1 MKGMRG
7 PALLSTV
14 LRGLRSRLLLSIGSV
29 VLTALAVGSAV
40 LGPAF
45 QSAVTGSFLVSR
57 LAEAPNNLTGLSWV
71 WTPDDG
77 AASDLDGVLDDARAA
92 AREATEEGG
101 DGAALYVE
109 PQVFVRTQQTE
120 GLGGLARLGWAPGY
134 CDHLVVEG
142 RCPEAAD
149 EVLLLALDSTIT
161 GLSIGDTSPVAGIG
175 TVEVVGTYSAP
186 GPEEADYW
194 FESGRL
200 STRPPT
206 PPPANMPYQPAPML
220 ATAEAVERAAA
231 TVGYEVLV
239 DRRLAVPADLEV
251 ADLERVAEVAR
262 AQADLSAALPGGQLV
277 ERSINDIDGV
287 VDEVRDQQATARA
300 SVSPAVISL
309 VLVALALLLRLLTA
323 AADLR
328 MPELALAS
336 LRGLP
341 RRRMWSLGMSEPLTL
356 LALAVPVGGLV
367 GAGTVL
373 LLIEAWLV
381 PGLPLRVPWT
391 SLAAGGLV
399 GIGAATV
406 AVAAVGLVVRIPLE
420 DQLSGVRRPRRAR
433 RAAVVAQLALVAAA
447 LAVLLSKLSSTER
460 GRPDVTDLVLPV
472 LLAVVAGLGATRL
485 TSSLAT
491 WWTRAVPHTRSLG
504 SFVAVRAL
512 SRRQEGTLVILPVT
526 AAIAICVFGAG
537 VYDSSSA
544 WRASVAATRAPAAVL
559 WTSEQSLDDTV
570 GLTRGIDPDG
580 EWLMAGSTIATP
592 QPGPVFS
599 VLDTTR
605 LARVGLWNEQWTP
618 GTSASE
624 VAGLLATGPVPVVTG
639 KRVGLDLD
647 NRLTTEEPL
656 VVRLR
661 LVPPTDRPRTVF
673 LGPVGEGR
681 SVVSER
687 TPFCRDGCRLEQITL
702 GSAAA
707 LPTAMDGSLTIESV
721 TVDRQPVDDALT
733 GGAWA
738 LVPGATGN
746 DAVDSLRLDGA
757 GLAVS
762 VSSRSPVIV
771 QIGAGDPPARLPVVA
786 GVDARTESS
795 ADSYNAGTPLSF
807 DVDPVLEA
815 GSVPLLGPRGL
826 LIDYDTFATGRKVY
840 DQNTEVYVMARADM
854 PAPVVGALRDAGLT
868 EETTYAEVKAGL
880 DGTAYALALR
890 LYAVVAALVLLMA
903 VASLAVSTA
912 VQLPA
917 RRRDAA
923 ALRVVGVP
931 RRQVMGAVLRELV
944 LVLGGTA
951 VAGLAAGSLAQYV
964 VLRTVTLGYA
974 ETLST
979 PALVAAIDP
988 WRLALLALVTAL
1000 LFGAVALV
1008 SATLTVRGAR
1018 GSTLRESAR

>member
-1 MKGMRG
+1 M
-7 PALLSTV
+7 
-14 LRGLRSRLLLSIGSV
+14 
-29 VLTALAVGSAV
+29 
-40 LGPAF
+40 
-45 QSAVTGSFLVSR
+45 
-57 LAEAPNNLTGLSWV
+57 
-71 WTPDDG
+71 
-77 AASDLDGVLDDARAA
+77 
-92 AREATEEGG
+92 
-101 DGAALYVE
+101 
-109 PQVFVRTQQTE
+109 
-120 GLGGLARLGWAPGY
+120 
-134 CDHLVVEG
+134 
-142 RCPEAAD
+142 
-149 EVLLLALDSTIT
+149 
-161 GLSIGDTSPVAGIG
+161 
-175 TVEVVGTYSAP
+175 
-186 GPEEADYW
+186 
-194 FESGRL
+194 
-200 STRPPT
+200 
-206 PPPANMPYQPAPML
+206 
-220 ATAEAVERAAA
+220 
-231 TVGYEVLV
+231 
-239 DRRLAVPADLEV
+239 
-251 ADLERVAEVAR
+251 
-262 AQADLSAALPGGQLV
+262 
-277 ERSINDIDGV
+277 
-287 VDEVRDQQATARA
+287 
-300 SVSPAVISL
+300 
-309 VLVALALLLRLLTA
+309 
-323 AADLR
+323 
-328 MPELALAS
+328 
-336 LRGLP
+336 
-341 RRRMWSLGMSEPLTL
+341 
-356 LALAVPVGGLV
+356 
-367 GAGTVL
+367 
-373 LLIEAWLV
+373 
-381 PGLPLRVPWT
+381 
-391 SLAAGGLV
+391 
-399 GIGAATV
+399 
-406 AVAAVGLVVRIPLE
+406 
-420 DQLSGVRRPRRAR
+420 
-433 RAAVVAQLALVAAA
+433 
-447 LAVLLSKLSSTER
+447 
-460 GRPDVTDLVLPV
+460 
-472 LLAVVAGLGATRL
+472 
-485 TSSLAT
+485 
-491 WWTRAVPHTRSLG
+491 
-504 SFVAVRAL
+504 
-512 SRRQEGTLVILPVT
+512 ILPVT

-721 TVDRQPVDDALT
+721 TVDRQPVADALT

-795 ADSYNAGTPLSF
+795 ADAYNAGTPLSF

-840 DQNTEVYVMARADM
+840 DQNTEVYVMARADT
-854 PAPVVGALRDAGLT
+854 PPSVVGALRDAGLT
-868 EETTYAEVKAGL
+868 EETTYAEVKASL
-880 DGTAYALALR
+880 DNTAYALALR